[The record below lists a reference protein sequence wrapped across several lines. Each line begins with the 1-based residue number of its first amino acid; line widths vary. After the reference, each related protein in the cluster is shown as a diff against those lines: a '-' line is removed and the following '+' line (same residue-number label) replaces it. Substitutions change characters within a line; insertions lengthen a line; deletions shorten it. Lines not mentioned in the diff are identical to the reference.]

1 MISRVITGMP
11 NAEYHGAGRITS
23 THLKNAP
30 TPRAYASWLAE
41 PRKVTAAM
49 EFGTLCHDAVL
60 EPSDFAAR
68 VTAFAGTIPEPEG
81 DGRKTEVK
89 AAREAALA
97 YAAQNGLQ
105 VVGAKEYAAE
115 RDRLASARAVV
126 EAVHGHEVADGYTLG
141 EWLYVP
147 TTHRELTVWLET
159 TPAELFPDYDF
170 DGFGDV
176 PISLAARFDAYNE
189 HTATAF
195 ELKTCTSAET
205 RAFGTDFI
213 KRGYDIQV
221 AWYGAIAAAAQL
233 DIAATWVGAAES
245 APPHE
250 VQLFDV
256 PDYVMQHG
264 RERLPRRLHNILRAN
279 AGDRATLSR
288 GVVPLEIPWIKR

>member
-1 MISRVITGMP
+1 MISRVITGLP
-11 NAEYHGAGRITS
+11 NAEYHNAGRITS
-23 THLKNAP
+23 THLKHAP

-41 PRKVTAAM
+41 PRKVTPAM

-68 VTAFAGTIPEPEG
+68 VVAFAGTIPEPEG

-89 AAREAALA
+89 AAREATLAHAAL
-97 YAAQNGLQ
+97 NGLQ

-115 RDRLASARAVV
+115 RDRLATARAVV
-126 EAVHGHEVADGYTLG
+126 EAVHGHEVTDGYTLG

-147 TTHRELTVWLET
+147 TTHRELTVWIET
-159 TPAELFPDYDF
+159 TPAELFPGYDF
-170 DGFGDV
+170 GGFGDV
-176 PISLAARFDAYNE
+176 PISLAARFDGYNE

-195 ELKTCTSAET
+195 ELKTCASAET
-205 RAFGTDFI
+205 RAFGADFV

-221 AWYGAIAAAAQL
+221 AWYGVIAAAAQL
-233 DIAATWVGAAES
+233 DISATWVCAAES

-250 VQLFDV
+250 VQLFEV